1 MPRLPNLLATPR
13 GRLAA
18 FFLMYL
24 TEGVPLGFAATAVAT
39 QLRRMGVGPA
49 EIGAFVALFYLPWA
63 FKWAFGPVID
73 VFRSRR
79 FGHRRGWI
87 LLTQLGMV
95 LSLLCL
101 LPISL
106 PQGLALFTAIL
117 FIHNL
122 IAAAQDVA
130 IDALAVNTLSVQERG
145 LANGLMFAGA
155 SLGQAVGGAG
165 VLWIMGV
172 GGGLPSGIVTVVVTI
187 LLVTGL
193 VVWPMK
199 EGLAAT
205 MANASPASTEDP
217 ARPRGW
223 GHAVAEM
230 REFVRQAFQSFLG
243 SRAALTGVF
252 FALLPGGAMALSLAL
267 QSNLAV
273 ELGMND
279 DEVAL
284 LALVSTIV
292 SGVCMV
298 IGGWAADKLGIR
310 RMLALYTL
318 LMSLP
323 GLYLAWRLWQ
333 AGYAMPRAPGSPPL
347 PDLMRELW
355 IATIA
360 YNVALGLM
368 YGTRT
373 AVFMNITNPVV
384 AGTQFTAYMAMYNLS
399 ISTTATWQGLAI
411 EAWGYPIT
419 LLMDSAVGL
428 VSLLLLPWLWR
439 ASGAGLCDAI
449 APRRAQHSGRA
460 LAMVCVA
467 FVAWWWLH
475 DPKADFAPIAST
487 GFTLA
492 FVAAALFLVASGL
505 LQTHAASV
513 QRALRW
519 LAVGLLLLYLRRFV
533 PDVAEVL
540 GARVPAGVMSA
551 LLGAVIS
558 AVALAS
564 AAALWWVAGRPWP
577 GLALSPM
584 SNKPG
589 SAIGAGSRA
598 GAH

>member
-1 MPRLPNLLATPR
+1 MTMRLPNLLASSR

-18 FFLMYL
+18 FFLLYV

-73 VFRSRR
+73 VFRSKR

-87 LLTQLGMV
+87 LFTQLGMV

-101 LPISL
+101 LPIGL
-106 PQGLALFTAIL
+106 PQGLALFTAVL
-117 FIHNL
+117 FVHNL

-130 IDALAVNTLSVQERG
+130 IDALAVNTLSQQERG

-165 VLWIMGV
+165 VLWVMGF

-187 LLVTGL
+187 LMVTAF

-199 EGLAAT
+199 EALAGAL
-205 MANASPASTEDP
+205 ASGVPELTQGQGQA
-217 ARPRGW
+217 RGW
-223 GHAVAEM
+223 GHALAEM

-243 SRAALTGVF
+243 SRASLAGVF
-252 FALLPGGAMALSLAL
+252 FALLPAGAMALSLAL

-273 ELGMND
+273 ELGMPD
-279 DEVAL
+279 DDVAL
-284 LALVSTIV
+284 LALVSTIT

-298 IGGWAADKLGIR
+298 IGGWMADKLGMR
-310 RMLALYTL
+310 RMLAVYTM

-333 AGYAMPRAPGSPPL
+333 AGYAMPRPPGSPPL
-347 PDLMRELW
+347 PLLIRELW
-355 IATIA
+355 VATIA
-360 YNVALGLM
+360 FNVAIGLM

-419 LLMDSAVGL
+419 LIIDAAVGL
-428 VSLLLLPWLWR
+428 LSLALLPWLWR
-439 ASGAGLCDAI
+439 ASGAGLCDAL
-449 APRRAQHSGRA
+449 AVRRAQRCGRA
-460 LAMVCVA
+460 LALVCVA
-467 FVAWWWLH
+467 FVVWWWMH

-492 FVAAALFLVASGL
+492 FVAAALFLTASGL
-505 LQTHAASV
+505 LQAQAAAV

-533 PDVAEVL
+533 PQAPELL
-540 GARVPAGVMSA
+540 GAISA
-551 LLGAVIS
+551 LLGAAIS
-558 AVALAS
+558 AVALAA

-577 GLALSPM
+577 GLALSP
-584 SNKPG
+584 STDDPRPVTG
-589 SAIGAGSRA
+589 TGPYAQAT
-598 GAH
+598 